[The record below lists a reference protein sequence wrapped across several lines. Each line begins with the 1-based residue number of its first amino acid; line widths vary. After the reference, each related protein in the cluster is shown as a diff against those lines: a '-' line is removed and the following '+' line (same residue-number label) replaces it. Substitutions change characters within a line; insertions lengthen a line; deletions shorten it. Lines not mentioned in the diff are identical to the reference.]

1 MKAFSK
7 LTLHCY
13 TSVSLAAIIAFLS
26 VTTASGQSLAAL
38 DTGDNPR
45 CGKDGACNLAVC
57 SVDQDPDCRDLDLPP
72 GAGADPVTPT
82 TTISLETI
90 NCNDTQDVDILAV
103 AWNIVDDWTNFDAAI
118 QRQTSFNLGNCT
130 HDRFSTNGRVECMA
144 RDHCTGKG
152 CRQGYSVPTQQ
163 RIRIYP
169 DFLTRIA
176 GLPAP
181 DKRACIAAL
190 MTHEF
195 AHSCS
200 RFEGRAEA
208 REDAAFDYWQARFPG
223 TSGFDINDTDT
234 IATNDCGLD

>member
-1 MKAFSK
+1 MKKFV
-7 LTLHCY
+7 TLFPRSCA
-13 TSVSLAAIIAFLS
+13 SVSLAAIIALLS
-26 VTTASGQSLAAL
+26 VTSASGQSLAAL

-57 SVDQDPDCRDLDLPP
+57 SADQDPDCQDLDLPP
-72 GAGADPVTPT
+72 GAGADPVTST
-82 TTISLETI
+82 TTISLEI
-90 NCNDTQDVDILAV
+90 VNCNDTQEVDIRAV
-103 AWNIVDDWTNFDAAI
+103 AWNLVDDWTNFDAEI
-118 QRQTSFNLGNCT
+118 ERQTSFNLGNCT
-130 HDRFSTNGRVECMA
+130 HDRFSSNGRVECMA

-176 GLPAP
+176 ALPAP

-208 REDAAFDYWQARFPG
+208 REDAAFDYWKTRFPG
-223 TSGFDINDTDT
+223 TSGFDINDNDSIT
-234 IATNDCGLD
+234 TNDCGLD

>member
-1 MKAFSK
+1 MKNLSPLSLRCWA
-7 LTLHCY
+7 
-13 TSVSLAAIIAFLS
+13 SVSLAAIITSLS
-26 VTTASGQSLAAL
+26 ITTTSGQTLAAL
-38 DTGDNPR
+38 DTQDNPR
-45 CGKDGACNLAVC
+45 CAKDGACNLAVC
-57 SVDQDPDCRDLDLPP
+57 SVDEDPDCRDLDLPP
-72 GAGADPVTPT
+72 GAGADPVNPT

-130 HDRFSTNGRVECMA
+130 HDRFSSNGRVECMA

-223 TSGFDINDTDT
+223 TSGFDINDTDSS
-234 IATNDCGLD
+234 ATNDCGLD